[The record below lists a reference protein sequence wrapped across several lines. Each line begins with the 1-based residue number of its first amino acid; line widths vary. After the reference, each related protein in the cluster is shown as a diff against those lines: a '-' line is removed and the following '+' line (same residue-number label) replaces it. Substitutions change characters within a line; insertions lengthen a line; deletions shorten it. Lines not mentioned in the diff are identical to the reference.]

1 MPILIIQVRE
11 PMTMMMRAG
20 NRKAVV
26 RSGWILDILKI
37 QSTDILETEYGG
49 QERERRQ
56 EQLF

>member
-1 MPILIIQVRE
+1 MPILIIQVRA
-11 PMTMMMRAG
+11 PMKMMRAG